1 MGVGGQVENVGFAF
15 HAVSAVFKNSRA
27 TVNSKEKID
36 MENNRKTIKY
46 HKENLSQK
54 NTFKLQM
61 NS

>member
-1 MGVGGQVENVGFAF
+1 MGFAF
-15 HAVSAVFKNSRA
+15 LVVSAVFKNSRA

-36 MENNRKTIKY
+36 MENNRKTIKH

>member
-1 MGVGGQVENVGFAF
+1 MGFAF